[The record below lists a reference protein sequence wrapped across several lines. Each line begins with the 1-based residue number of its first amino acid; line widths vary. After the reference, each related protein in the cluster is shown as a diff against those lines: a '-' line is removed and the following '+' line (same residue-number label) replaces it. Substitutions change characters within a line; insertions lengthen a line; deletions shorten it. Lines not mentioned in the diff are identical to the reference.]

1 MIRADAILSHE
12 IIGLDVQ
19 ILDNTSPTSRSISG
33 NIIGETKNTILVRTS
48 RGTKTVPKK
57 GAATI
62 KFALESG
69 ACFISGS
76 SLIGRPEDR
85 ISRNR

>member
-1 MIRADAILSHE
+1 MIRPDTILSHE

-19 ILDNTSPTSRSISG
+19 ILDYDSATPRNIRGS
-33 NIIGETKNTILVRTS
+33 IIGETKNTILVRTS
-48 RGTKTVPKK
+48 KGTKIVPKRNA
-57 GAATI
+57 GTI
-62 KFALESG
+62 KFALDSG

>member
-1 MIRADAILSHE
+1 VIRPETISSHE

-19 ILDNTSPTSRSISG
+19 ILDCTSATPRNISG
-33 NIIGETKNTILVRTS
+33 SIIGETKNTILVRTS
-48 RGTKTVPKK
+48 KGTKIVPKRN
-57 GAATI
+57 ASSI
-62 KFALESG
+62 KFALDSG